1 MRTVTGEGGDR
12 WARWLLGTRH
22 GGNAAL
28 RERMLADTLYPWRD
42 EILDRARLAPGDTL
56 LDVGCGD
63 GLVAFGA
70 RSSPS

>member
-28 RERMLADTLYPWRD
+28 RERMLADTLYP
-42 EILDRARLAPGDTL
+42 
-56 LDVGCGD
+56 
-63 GLVAFGA
+63 
-70 RSSPS
+70 